1 MFRWLFLD
9 ESVLSAAEHAAWK
22 ISALRIILLSALVL
36 EALFAVRSSIDAIS
50 VGAYHVVAIV
60 AFLYAQLAIAL
71 YYSGKHPR
79 RSAAILT
86 AAIYAVGAAIA
97 LLISDDQIAKLGIVF
112 VYATPI
118 IARLFFGKRFALTL
132 MAINFLPFFYLQS
145 HDQLFHFAALD
156 LTLATSRSHVESL
169 VFLFFNICIPLAVF
183 RVLHALDAAA
193 RRHVESSAAL
203 TNSHTQ
209 YQEFFE
215 NAGGPIL
222 LCDENGTILQV
233 NRMANEL
240 IGSNDCARQGD
251 SLFDCLKPL
260 AEGPGAAEETS
271 TSLEAARGRQ
281 LATPDGRRI
290 VLEYVTKTAQNYCIV
305 ALRDATDL
313 NAIEQALKRSEENLS
328 FLSRHDALTRLPNR
342 KSLRAHLAQTLPA
355 LKGDMVVAMV
365 SIRLNSI
372 RLANEQFGALVGDA
386 FIQRFAEELR
396 KTVPPNAFC
405 ARLRSIVFPIVL
417 APTRSADDVVE
428 QVERLRQLVPQ
439 EISVEGHRLIVLF
452 STGIALARAGDTSPE
467 ELMQRCEVALDSA
480 RRSTEDAA
488 ALFDE
493 ADAAQIRRRIE
504 IELGI
509 VAALKQGEFR
519 LVYQPKVDVQGEIA
533 GMETLIRWN
542 SPTLGDVSPTEFIPV
557 AESSGLI
564 RGITAFVI
572 EETCRFI
579 RQTIDSGR
587 RCPPV
592 SLNLSAVDVIRHDLL
607 ELIDDARARHATPA
621 ELLEFEITETGLIGN
636 EALAIH
642 HLRELKRRGSSIA
655 IDDFGTGYS
664 SFSKLSSFPVSSI
677 KIDQSF
683 VSRIG
688 QCAKSEAIIKAIVS
702 LAGLLSCTSIA
713 EGVENETQVRF
724 LKAIGCQQ
732 FQGYYHHRPLEVAQL
747 RELGLLK
754 PLDAQDS
761 EVSAPTADSLWPE
774 FTELIELGELSA
786 ENG

>member
-1 MFRWLFLD
+1 MFRWLFL
-9 ESVLSAAEHAAWK
+9 EPGVAPTGPHATGKIGAA
-22 ISALRIILLSALVL
+22 ALIA
-36 EALFAVRSSIDAIS
+36 
-50 VGAYHVVAIV
+50 
-60 AFLYAQLAIAL
+60 AL
-71 YYSGKHPR
+71 YGVGIVLGVGD
-79 RSAAILT
+79 AET
-86 AAIYAVGAAIA
+86 AGLGAA
-97 LLISDDQIAKLGIVF
+97 F
-112 VYATPI
+112 VYAAPI
-118 IARLFFGKRFALTL
+118 VASLFLGKRSTLAL
-132 MAINFLPFFYLQS
+132 MAINLVFFLSRHVHLTRSALPF
-145 HDQLFHFAALD
+145 
-156 LTLATSRSHVESL
+156 ATSRSLVESL
-169 VFLFFNICIPLAVF
+169 LFLLVNVGLPLAVL
-183 RVLHALDAAA
+183 RLLHARAATDAGDAALIDQSAVSAA
-193 RRHVESSAAL
+193 RRDAA
-203 TNSHTQ
+203 
-209 YQEFFE
+209 
-215 NAGGPIL
+215 
-222 LCDENGTILQV
+222 
-233 NRMANEL
+233 
-240 IGSNDCARQGD
+240 
-251 SLFDCLKPL
+251 
-260 AEGPGAAEETS
+260 
-271 TSLEAARGRQ
+271 
-281 LATPDGRRI
+281 
-290 VLEYVTKTAQNYCIV
+290 
-305 ALRDATDL
+305 DL
-313 NAIEQALKRSEENLS
+313 SAIEQALKRSEENLA
-328 FLSRHDALTRLPNR
+328 FQSRHDALTRLPNR

-428 QVERLRQLVPQ
+428 QVERLRHQMPQ
-439 EISVEGHRLIVLF
+439 EITVDGHRLIVLF

-467 ELMQRCEVALDSA
+467 ELMQRSEVALDSA

-519 LVYQPKVDVQGEIA
+519 LVYQPKVDCQGEIA
-533 GMETLIRWN
+533 GMETLIRWT
-542 SPTLGDVSPTEFIPV
+542 SPTLGEVSPTEFIPI

-564 RGITAFVI
+564 RGITHFVV
-572 EETCRFI
+572 EETCRFV

-587 RCPPV
+587 HCPPV

-607 ELIDDARARHATPA
+607 ELIDDACARHATPA
-621 ELLEFEITETGLIGN
+621 SLLEFEITETGLIGN

-642 HLRELKRRGSSIA
+642 HVRELKRRGSSIA
-655 IDDFGTGYS
+655 IDDFGIGYS

-702 LAGLLSCTSIA
+702 LAGLLACTSVA
-713 EGVENETQVRF
+713 EGVENEAQERF

-732 FQGYYHHRPLEVAQL
+732 FQGYYHYRPLEAAQL

-754 PLDAQDS
+754 PLTAQDGD
-761 EVSAPTADSLWPE
+761 VSAPTAADRWAE
-774 FTELIELGELSA
+774 FDAASGLAELADFATG
-786 ENG
+786 NG

>member
-1 MFRWLFLD
+1 MFRWLFPD
-9 ESVLSAAEHAAWK
+9 S
-22 ISALRIILLSALVL
+22 RLLSSDAH
-36 EALFAVRSSIDAIS
+36 AVCRI
-50 VGAYHVVAIV
+50 GA
-60 AFLYAQLAIAL
+60 
-71 YYSGKHPR
+71 
-79 RSAAILT
+79 
-86 AAIYAVGAAIA
+86 A
-97 LLISDDQIAKLGIVF
+97 LLIATIYGAGATIALFVGDDELAKLGIVL
-112 VYATPI
+112 VCAAPI
-118 IARLFFGKRFALTL
+118 VARLFFGKRLALTL

-145 HDQLFHFAALD
+145 HDRLAHFTSPE
-156 LTLATSRSHVESL
+156 LTLATNRSHIESL
-169 VFLFFNICIPLAVF
+169 LFLLFNVGLPLAVF
-183 RVLHALDAAA
+183 RVLHALEATA
-193 RRHVESSAAL
+193 RQHGEDNTAL
-203 TNSHTQ
+203 IGSRTADR
-209 YQEFFE
+209 EFFE

-222 LCDENGTILQV
+222 LCAENGTIVQI
-233 NRMANEL
+233 NRMASEL
-240 IGSNDCARQGD
+240 IGSHDCARQGD
-251 SLFDCLKPL
+251 SLFDCLEPL
-260 AEGPGAAEETS
+260 ADDTAPTAQAGTP
-271 TSLEAARGRQ
+271 LDKLKGRQ
-281 LATPDGRRI
+281 LATTDGRRI
-290 VLEYVTKTAQNYCIV
+290 VLEYVTHTAHGHCIV
-305 ALRDATDL
+305 ALRDATNLD
-313 NAIEQALKRSEENLS
+313 AIEQALKRSEEDRS
-328 FLSRHDALTRLPNR
+328 FLSQHDALTRLPNR
-342 KSLRAHLAQTLPA
+342 KSLRAHLAQTLPE

-386 FIQRFAEELR
+386 FIKRFAEELR

-428 QVERLRQLVPQ
+428 QVERLRHQVPQ
-439 EISVEGHRLIVLF
+439 EITVEGHRLIVLF

-467 ELMQRCEVALDSA
+467 ELMQRSEVALDSA

-519 LVYQPKVDVQGEIA
+519 LVYQPKVDGQGEIA
-533 GMETLIRWN
+533 GMETLIRWH
-542 SPTLGDVSPTEFIPV
+542 SPTLGEVSPTEFIPI

-564 RGITAFVI
+564 RGITRFVV

-607 ELIDDARARHATPA
+607 ELIDDACARHATPA
-621 ELLEFEITETGLIGN
+621 GLLEFEITETGLIGN

-713 EGVENETQVRF
+713 EGVENETQERF

-747 RELGLLK
+747 SELGLLK
-754 PLDAQDS
+754 PLGAPDS
-761 EVSAPTADSLWPE
+761 GASAPAAATVWPELEAVSELVEFTE
-774 FTELIELGELSA
+774 FTELAAGNS
-786 ENG
+786 

>member
-1 MFRWLFLD
+1 MFRWLFL
-9 ESVLSAAEHAAWK
+9 EPSVLPAGPHAAGK
-22 ISALRIILLSALVL
+22 ISATIL
-36 EALFAVRSSIDAIS
+36 I
-50 VGAYHVVAIV
+50 
-60 AFLYAQLAIAL
+60 
-71 YYSGKHPR
+71 
-79 RSAAILT
+79 
-86 AAIYAVGAAIA
+86 AAIYAVGASIA
-97 LLISDDQIAKLGIVF
+97 LGVGDAETACLGILF
-112 VYATPI
+112 VSAAPI
-118 IARLFFGKRFALTL
+118 VASLFFGKRSALTL
-132 MAINFLPFFYLQS
+132 MAINLVPFLSRHGRLTTP
-145 HDQLFHFAALD
+145 D
-156 LTLATSRSHVESL
+156 LSLATNRGLIESL
-169 VFLFFNICIPLAVF
+169 LFVLFNVGLPLAVV
-183 RVLHALDAAA
+183 RLLHARTVAGASNAAPIDPRVQPQELVARRDAA
-193 RRHVESSAAL
+193 E
-203 TNSHTQ
+203 
-209 YQEFFE
+209 
-215 NAGGPIL
+215 
-222 LCDENGTILQV
+222 
-233 NRMANEL
+233 
-240 IGSNDCARQGD
+240 
-251 SLFDCLKPL
+251 
-260 AEGPGAAEETS
+260 
-271 TSLEAARGRQ
+271 
-281 LATPDGRRI
+281 
-290 VLEYVTKTAQNYCIV
+290 
-305 ALRDATDL
+305 L
-313 NAIEQALKRSEENLS
+313 NAIEQALKRSEEDLA

-342 KSLRAHLAQTLPA
+342 KSLRAHLAQTLPE

-396 KTVPPNAFC
+396 KTVPANAFC

-428 QVERLRQLVPQ
+428 QVERLRHQMPQ
-439 EISVEGHRLIVLF
+439 EITVDGHRLIVLF

-467 ELMQRCEVALDSA
+467 ELMQRSEVALDSA

-509 VAALKQGEFR
+509 VAALQQGEFR
-519 LVYQPKVDVQGEIA
+519 LVYQPKVDDQGEIA
-533 GMETLIRWN
+533 GMETLIRWT
-542 SPTLGDVSPTEFIPV
+542 SPALGEVSPTEFIPI

-564 RGITAFVI
+564 RGITRFVV

-607 ELIDDARARHATPA
+607 ELIDDACARHATPA
-621 ELLEFEITETGLIGN
+621 GLLEFEITETGLIGN

-642 HLRELKRRGSSIA
+642 HLRELKRRGSRIA

-677 KIDQSF
+677 KIDHSF

-702 LAGLLSCTSIA
+702 LAKLLSCTSIA
-713 EGVENETQVRF
+713 EGVEDEAQERF

-732 FQGYYHHRPLEVAQL
+732 FQGYYHYRPLEAEQL
-747 RELGLLK
+747 SEHGLLK
-754 PLDAQDS
+754 PLGA
-761 EVSAPTADSLWPE
+761 ADCGASTPAAATVWPE
-774 FTELIELGELSA
+774 FEALTELV
-786 ENG
+786 